1 MAFFSKNNPEPTP
14 KNLTSEIGFAGDI
27 VFEGFD
33 REESRVDDIKIEDYR
48 KMLDNDTTV
57 EALYNIFTMSILAAT
72 YHIDADS
79 NDEGEVQ
86 AELVRRNLLEP
97 PHKGGMQTPMNLFID
112 QSLAAIYEG
121 FALFEKV
128 YEVRD
133 GRLVLKRLAHRDSTT
148 LTLIRDTDGGFGG
161 TKQRTADSDGVYH
174 EVIIPAHKCFLFTYG
189 KSRSYLYGRSAFKPL
204 YPRYDKKRRLE
215 YLDSIALQAD
225 AIKPKV
231 LRRITDGV
239 VSNELKKARN
249 KALEV
254 LGRLGKRNSVASLP
268 YGYELDV
275 LNTEGR
281 DPHQSIE
288 RQNSEMARAF
298 HASVVLTATQGSASN
313 VGSYSL
319 STNQKDLL
327 HTAITGVMRLLE
339 AHINQYL
346 IADLIDL
353 NFAERHYPEFH
364 FDTPDESIISAVF
377 EAFKLLVQ
385 KDKVSDNIAAGI
397 EESTATRLGID
408 LEAIKKRRQED
419 AENDKFTGK
428 ENENADDDKDGGS
441 GGDADK
447 FLGEDDSVANEV
459 AAPEPHEHVAIDRD
473 LTNAEK
479 RVKFDAIEKWMAE
492 KESSF
497 ETAATEELRKAVA
510 DISLDEE
517 FKLPDSYSALLAK
530 YYRTAYNYGK
540 LSAADEQK
548 LPAPALKTELKAR
561 EKQYIDFL
569 INMQTEDVRNII
581 AGEKLKRP
589 INLADDDDVDEDV
602 VGAISSNN
610 IDENTRHAL
619 LESIGLLTSAWT
631 TQAVL
636 GTKGTIISQGMNDG
650 RDDSFASFDED
661 DDTAVYQWSARM
673 EKNTC
678 PICAELDGKVI
689 SANERRTTFQRP
701 PKHIN
706 CKCIWTRISA
716 LNKDYKLP
724 VVTGI
729 DNKLIERLEYIQRT
743 TKAELAST
751 ISGALKYTKAELSS
765 IEAYKGNGYININQA
780 LLGNHPMNPY
790 AENDI
795 KQLDKAIRRTT
806 LENDVL
812 LYRGVGFKKPLKVG
826 EEINNPNF
834 LSTST
839 SRDIS
844 IEFAEK
850 ADWYKYVLAFR
861 APKNMPYLD
870 IEKTLADNN
879 INSMLNEGEYLL
891 SRGKKFIVKSIKK
904 GDNGVIIAEVE
915 MTEDTKYLEDSED
928 NNSSIL
934 TDEFLREFAE
944 SQKRVKKRLANPNYK
959 PSRAVQRMH
968 AVWQME
974 SDYFNE
980 HPEAIKSS
988 NKINK

>member
-1 MAFFSKNNPEPTP
+1 MAFFSKSNPEPTP

-33 REESRVDDIKIEDYR
+33 REESRVDEISIKDYR

-133 GRLVLKRLAHRDSTT
+133 SKLVLKRLAHRDSTT

-161 TKQRTADSDGVYH
+161 TKQCAADSDGVYH

-231 LRRITDGV
+231 LRRTADGV
-239 VSNELKKARN
+239 VSDQLKKARN

-298 HASVVLTATQGSASN
+298 HASVILTATQGSASN

-327 HTAITGVMRLLE
+327 QTAITGVMRLLE

-385 KDKVSDNIAAGI
+385 KDKVSDDIAAGI

-419 AENDKFTGK
+419 TENDKPTGK

-441 GGDADK
+441 GGDAGK
-447 FLGEDDSVANEV
+447 FLGEDDKLGEV
-459 AAPEPHEHVAIDRD
+459 SPPEPHKHVAIDRD
-473 LTNAEK
+473 LTDVEK
-479 RVKFDAIEKWMAE
+479 RVKFKITEKWMAE
-492 KESSF
+492 QEASF

-510 DISLDEE
+510 NISLDEE
-517 FKLPDSYSALLAK
+517 FTLPASYSALLAK
-530 YYRTAYNYGK
+530 QYRTAYNYGK

-548 LPAPALKTELKAR
+548 LPAPVLKKELRAR
-561 EKQYIDFL
+561 EKQYVDFI

-581 AGEKLKRP
+581 AGEKLKQP
-589 INLADDDDVDEDV
+589 INLADGDDEDINEEAGV
-602 VGAISSNN
+602 PNTSGRQ
-610 IDENTRHAL
+610 DETARNAM
-619 LESIGLLTSAWT
+619 LESIGLLTSAWI

-636 GTKGTIISQGMNDG
+636 GTKGTIVTQGMNDG
-650 RDDSFASFDED
+650 RDDSFSFFDED
-661 DDTAVYQWSARM
+661 DDTSVYQWSARM
-673 EKNTC
+673 EANTC

-689 SANERRTTFQRP
+689 SANERKTTFQRP

-724 VVTGI
+724 AITGI

-743 TKAELAST
+743 TKAELANT
-751 ISGALKYTKAELSS
+751 IPGALKYTKAELSS

-795 KQLDKAIRRTT
+795 KQLDKAIKRTT

-844 IEFAEK
+844 MEFAEK
-850 ADWYKYVLAFR
+850 ADWQKYILVFR

-879 INSMLNEGEYLL
+879 VNSMINEREYLL
-891 SRGKKFIVKSIKK
+891 SRGKKFVVKNLSKR
-904 GDNGVIIAEVE
+904 DNGAIVAEVE
-915 MTEDTKYLEDSED
+915 MTDDTKYLDD
-928 NNSSIL
+928 NSDSIL
-934 TDEFLREFAE
+934 TEDLLREIDE
-944 SQKRVKKRLANPNYK
+944 SYERSKKRLADPNYK
-959 PSRAVQRMH
+959 PSQTTRRLH
-968 AVWQME
+968 HIWQMD

-980 HPEAIKSS
+980 HPEAIKSKD
-988 NKINK
+988 NDE

>member
-33 REESRVDDIKIEDYR
+33 SEESRVDDIKIEDYR

-97 PHKGGMQTPMNLFID
+97 PHKGGMQTPMSLFID

-133 GRLVLKRLAHRDSTT
+133 GKLVLKRLAHRDATT

-161 TKQRTADSDGVYH
+161 TKQRAADSDGVYH

-239 VSNELKKARN
+239 VTDELKRARN
-249 KALEV
+249 KALDV

-298 HASVVLTATQGSASN
+298 HASVILTATQGSASN

-327 HTAITGVMRLLE
+327 QTAITGVMRLLE

-385 KDKVSDNIAAGI
+385 KDKVSDDIAAGI

-419 AENDKFTGK
+419 AEDDKSAGK
-428 ENENADDDKDGGS
+428 ENENAGDDKDGGS
-441 GGDADK
+441 GGDAGK
-447 FLGEDDSVANEV
+447 FLGEDDKLGEV
-459 AAPEPHEHVAIDRD
+459 APPEPHEHVAIDRD
-473 LTNAEK
+473 LTDAEK
-479 RVKFDAIEKWMAE
+479 RVKFDVIEKWMAE
-492 KESSF
+492 QEASF
-497 ETAATEELRKAVA
+497 ETAATEELRKAVT

-517 FKLPDSYSALLAK
+517 FTLPASYSALLAK
-530 YYRTAYNYGK
+530 QYRTAYNYGK

-548 LPAPALKTELKAR
+548 LPAPALKKELKVR
-561 EKQYIDFL
+561 EKQYVDFI

-581 AGEKLKRP
+581 AGEKLKQP
-589 INLADDDDVDEDV
+589 INLADGDDED
-602 VGAISSNN
+602 
-610 IDENTRHAL
+610 IDEESGAPNTSGKQDEAARNAM
-619 LESIGLLTSAWT
+619 LESIGLLTSTWI

-689 SANERRTTFQRP
+689 SANEHRTTFQQP

-706 CKCIWTRISA
+706 CGCIWVRVSA

-724 VVTGI
+724 AVTGI
-729 DNKLIERLEYIQRT
+729 DDKLIERLEYIQRT
-743 TKAELAST
+743 TKAELANT
-751 ISGALKYTKAELSS
+751 IPGALKYTKAELSS
-765 IEAYKGNGYININQA
+765 IESYKGNGFANVNQV
-780 LLGNHPMNPY
+780 LLGRRAMNAY
-790 AENDI
+790 AETDI
-795 KQLDKAIRRTT
+795 KQLDKAIKKTT
-806 LENDVL
+806 LEKDIV
-812 LYRGVGFKKPLKVG
+812 LYRGVGLKKDLKVG
-826 EEINNPNF
+826 DVIDHPNYA
-834 LSTST
+834 STTT
-839 SRDIS
+839 SMGVSAD
-844 IEFAEK
+844 FAEH
-850 ADWYKYVLAFR
+850 ADHRKYILEFT
-861 APKNMPYLD
+861 APKDMPYLNV
-870 IEKTLADNN
+870 EKVLGDNGVT
-879 INSMLNEGEYLL
+879 SMLNEGEYLL
-891 SRGKKFIVKSIKK
+891 SRGKKFVVKSIKK
-904 GDNGVIIAEVE
+904 RDNGVSIVKVV
-915 MTEDTKYLEDSED
+915 MTDDTKYLSEDSQDDFTEEELAKFD
-928 NNSSIL
+928 AAIAKAKADKEAGKELSP
-934 TDEFLREFAE
+934 TAR
-944 SQKRVKKRLANPNYK
+944 RLH
-959 PSRAVQRMH
+959 QI
-968 AVWQME
+968 WQME

-988 NKINK
+988 DEINK

>member
-33 REESRVDDIKIEDYR
+33 REESRVDDISIKDYR

-79 NDEGEVQ
+79 NDEGELQ

-97 PHKGGMQTPMNLFID
+97 PHKGGIQTPMNLFID

-133 GRLVLKRLAHRDSTT
+133 SKLVLKRLAHRDSTT

-189 KSRSYLYGRSAFKPL
+189 KSRNYLYGRSAFKPL

-231 LRRITDGV
+231 LRRIADGV
-239 VSNELKKARN
+239 VPDQIKKARN

-298 HASVVLTATQGSASN
+298 HASVILTATQGSASN

-327 HTAITGVMRLLE
+327 QTAITGVMRLLE

-385 KDKVSDNIAAGI
+385 KDKVSDDIAAGI

-419 AENDKFTGK
+419 VEDDESAGK
-428 ENENADDDKDGGS
+428 ENENTDDDKDGGS

-447 FLGEDDSVANEV
+447 FLGEDDKLGEV
-459 AAPEPHEHVAIDRD
+459 DTPEPHEHVAIDRD
-473 LTNAEK
+473 LTDAEK
-479 RVKFDAIEKWMAE
+479 CVKFKAIEKWMVEQEA
-492 KESSF
+492 SF
-497 ETAATEELRKAVA
+497 ETAATEELRKAVT

-517 FKLPDSYSALLAK
+517 FTLPASYSALLAK
-530 YYRTAYNYGK
+530 QYRTAYNYGK

-548 LPAPALKTELKAR
+548 LPAPALKKELRAR
-561 EKQYIDFL
+561 EKQYVDFI

-581 AGEKLKRP
+581 AGEKLKQP
-589 INLADDDDVDEDV
+589 INLADGDDED
-602 VGAISSNN
+602 
-610 IDENTRHAL
+610 IDEESGAPNTSGRRDEAARNAM
-619 LESIGLLTSAWT
+619 LESIGLLTSTWI

-636 GTKGTIISQGMNDG
+636 GTKGTIVTQGMNDG
-650 RDDSFASFDED
+650 RDDSFSFFDED
-661 DDTAVYQWSARM
+661 DDTSVYQWSARM
-673 EKNTC
+673 EANTC

-689 SANERRTTFQRP
+689 SANERKTTFQRP

-724 VVTGI
+724 AITGI

-751 ISGALKYTKAELSS
+751 IPGALKYTKAELSS
-765 IEAYKGNGYININQA
+765 IETYKGNGYININQA

-806 LENDVL
+806 LENDIL
-812 LYRGVGFKKPLKVG
+812 LYRGVGFKKPLRVG
-826 EEINNPNF
+826 EEISNPNF

-844 IEFAEK
+844 MEFAEK
-850 ADWYKYVLAFR
+850 ADWQKYILVFR

-879 INSMLNEGEYLL
+879 VNSMINEREYLL
-891 SRGKKFIVKSIKK
+891 SRGKKFVVKNLSKR
-904 GDNGVIIAEVE
+904 DNGVIVAEVE
-915 MTEDTKYLEDSED
+915 MTDDTKYLDD
-928 NNSSIL
+928 NRDSIL
-934 TDEFLREFAE
+934 TEDLLREIDE
-944 SQKRVKKRLANPNYK
+944 SYERSKKRLADPDYK
-959 PSRAVQRMH
+959 PSQTTRRLH
-968 AVWQME
+968 HIWQMD

-980 HPEAIKSS
+980 HPEAIKSKD
-988 NKINK
+988 NDE

>member
-1 MAFFSKNNPEPTP
+1 MAFFNRISNQQKP
-14 KNLTSEIGFAGDI
+14 KDLTSEIGFAGDI

-33 REESRVDDIKIEDYR
+33 REESRVDDVKIEDYR

-97 PHKGGMQTPMNLFID
+97 PHKGGMQTPMSLFID

-133 GRLVLKRLAHRDSTT
+133 GKLVLKRLAHRDATT

-161 TKQRTADSDGVYH
+161 TKQRAADVDGVYH
-174 EVIIPAHKCFLFTYG
+174 EVAIPANKCFLFTYG
-189 KSRSYLYGRSAFKPL
+189 KSRSYLYGRSAFKSL

-231 LRRITDGV
+231 LRRIADGV
-239 VSNELKKARN
+239 VTDELKRARN
-249 KALEV
+249 KALDV

-298 HASVVLTATQGSASN
+298 HASVILTATQGSASN

-327 HTAITGVMRLLE
+327 QTAITGVMRLLE

-385 KDKVSDNIAAGI
+385 KDKVSDDIAAGI

-419 AENDKFTGK
+419 AENDKLTGK

-441 GGDADK
+441 GGDAGK
-447 FLGEDDSVANEV
+447 FLGENDSTANEAV
-459 AAPEPHEHVAIDRD
+459 ALKPHEHIVIDREMTD
-473 LTNAEK
+473 AEK
-479 RVKFDAIEKWMAE
+479 RVKFDAIVAWRAE
-492 KESSF
+492 QESNF
-497 ETAATEELRKAVA
+497 ETAATEALCKAVA
-510 DISLDEE
+510 NISLDED
-517 FKLPDSYSALLAK
+517 FTLPSSYSALIAK

-548 LPAPALKTELKAR
+548 LPAPALKKELKVR
-561 EKQYIDFL
+561 EKQYVDFI

-581 AGEKLKRP
+581 AGEKLKQP
-589 INLADDDDVDEDV
+589 INLADGDDED
-602 VGAISSNN
+602 
-610 IDENTRHAL
+610 IDEESGAPNTSGKQDEAARNAM
-619 LESIGLLTSAWT
+619 LESIGLLTSAWI

-706 CKCIWTRISA
+706 CGCIWVRVSA

-724 VVTGI
+724 AVTGI

-751 ISGALKYTKAELSS
+751 IPGALKYTKAELSS
-765 IEAYKGNGYININQA
+765 IESYKGNGYININQA

-790 AENDI
+790 AEADI
-795 KQLDKAIRRTT
+795 KQLDKAIKKTK
-806 LENDVL
+806 LEKDIV
-812 LYRGVGFKKPLKVG
+812 LYRGIGLESKLS
-826 EEINNPNF
+826 INDIVDNPNF

-839 SRDIS
+839 SPRIS
-844 IEFAEK
+844 IEFAQQSE
-850 ADWYKYVLAFR
+850 ANKYVFIFR
-861 APKNMPYLD
+861 APKDMPYLD

-879 INSMLNEGEYLL
+879 VNSTINEREYLL
-891 SRGKKFIVKSIKK
+891 SRGKKLVVKNLSKR
-904 GDNGVIIAEVE
+904 DNGVIVAEVE
-915 MTEDTKYLEDSED
+915 MTDDTKYLDDSND
-928 NNSSIL
+928 SIL
-934 TDEFLREFAE
+934 TEDLLREIDE
-944 SQKRVKKRLANPNYK
+944 SYERSKKRLADPNYK
-959 PSRAVQRMH
+959 PSQTTRRLH
-968 AVWQME
+968 HIWQMD
-974 SDYFNE
+974 SDYLNE
-980 HPEAIKSS
+980 HPEAIKSKD
-988 NKINK
+988 NDE

>member
-33 REESRVDDIKIEDYR
+33 REESRVDEISIKDYR

-133 GRLVLKRLAHRDSTT
+133 GKLVLKRLAHRDATT

-161 TKQRTADSDGVYH
+161 TKQRAADSDGVYH

-231 LRRITDGV
+231 LRRTADGV
-239 VSNELKKARN
+239 VSDQLKKARN
-249 KALEV
+249 KALDV

-298 HASVVLTATQGSASN
+298 HASVILTATQGSASN

-327 HTAITGVMRLLE
+327 QTAITGIMRLLE

-385 KDKVSDNIAAGI
+385 KDKVSDDIAAGI

-419 AENDKFTGK
+419 AEDDKPTGK
-428 ENENADDDKDGGS
+428 ENENADDNKDGGS
-441 GGDADK
+441 GGDAGK
-447 FLGEDDSVANEV
+447 FLGEDDKLSE
-459 AAPEPHEHVAIDRD
+459 AAPPEPHEHVAIDRD
-473 LTNAEK
+473 LTDAEK
-479 RVKFDAIEKWMAE
+479 RVKFDVIEKWMSEQEA
-492 KESSF
+492 SF

-517 FKLPDSYSALLAK
+517 FTLPASYSALLAK
-530 YYRTAYNYGK
+530 QYRTAYNYGK

-548 LPAPALKTELKAR
+548 LPAPALKKELKVR
-561 EKQYIDFL
+561 EKQYVDFI

-581 AGEKLKRP
+581 AGEKLKQP
-589 INLADDDDVDEDV
+589 INLADGDDED
-602 VGAISSNN
+602 
-610 IDENTRHAL
+610 IDEDIGAPTVSNRQNEASRNAM
-619 LESIGLLTSAWT
+619 LESIGLLTSAWI
-631 TQAVL
+631 TQAVI
-636 GTKGTIISQGMNDG
+636 GTKGTIVTQGMNDG
-650 RDDSFASFDED
+650 RDDSFSFFDED
-661 DDTAVYQWSARM
+661 DDASVYQWSARM
-673 EKNTC
+673 EANTC

-689 SANERRTTFQRP
+689 SANERKTTFQRP

-716 LNKDYKLP
+716 LSKDYKLP
-724 VVTGI
+724 AVTGI

-743 TKAELAST
+743 TKAELANT
-751 ISGALKYTKAELSS
+751 IPGASKYTKAELSS

-795 KQLDKAIRRTT
+795 KQLDKAIKRTT

-844 IEFAEK
+844 MEFAEK
-850 ADWYKYVLAFR
+850 ADWQKYILVFR

-879 INSMLNEGEYLL
+879 VNSMINEREYLL
-891 SRGKKFIVKSIKK
+891 SRGKKFVVKNLSKR
-904 GDNGVIIAEVE
+904 DNGVIVAEVE
-915 MTEDTKYLEDSED
+915 MTDDTKYLDD
-928 NNSSIL
+928 NRDSIL
-934 TDEFLREFAE
+934 TEDLLREIDE
-944 SQKRVKKRLANPNYK
+944 SYERSKKRLADPDYK
-959 PSRAVQRMH
+959 PSQTTRRLH
-968 AVWQME
+968 HIWQMD

-980 HPEAIKSS
+980 HPEAIKSKD
-988 NKINK
+988 NDE

>member
-1 MAFFSKNNPEPTP
+1 MAFFSKSNPEPTP

-33 REESRVDDIKIEDYR
+33 REESRVDKISIKDYR

-133 GRLVLKRLAHRDSTT
+133 GRLVLKSLAHRDSTT

-161 TKQRTADSDGVYH
+161 TKQRAADADGVYH
-174 EVIIPAHKCFLFTYG
+174 EVTIPAHKCFLFTYG

-231 LRRITDGV
+231 LQRTADGV
-239 VSNELKKARN
+239 VSDQLKKARN

-268 YGYELDV
+268 YGYKLDV

-298 HASVVLTATQGSASN
+298 HASVILTATQGSASN

-327 HTAITGVMRLLE
+327 QTAITGVMRLLE

-385 KDKVSDNIAAGI
+385 KDKVSDDIATGI

-441 GGDADK
+441 GGDAGK
-447 FLGEDDSVANEV
+447 FLGEDDSAANEV
-459 AAPEPHEHVAIDRD
+459 AVPEPHEHVAIDRD

-479 RVKFDAIEKWMAE
+479 RVKFDAIEKWIVEQEAN
-492 KESSF
+492 F

-517 FKLPDSYSALLAK
+517 FTLPASYSALLAK
-530 YYRTAYNYGK
+530 QYRTAYNYGK

-548 LPAPALKTELKAR
+548 LPAPALKAELKAR
-561 EKQYIDFL
+561 EKQYVDFI

-589 INLADDDDVDEDV
+589 INLADDDDIDEDA
-602 VGAISSNN
+602 VGSISSGN
-610 IDENTRHAL
+610 IDGKTRHAL
-619 LESIGLLTSAWT
+619 LESIGLLASAWI

-636 GTKGTIISQGMNDG
+636 GTKGAIISQGMNDG

-661 DDTAVYQWSARM
+661 DDTSVYQWSARM

-724 VVTGI
+724 SITGI

-743 TKAELAST
+743 TKAELANT
-751 ISGALKYTKAELSS
+751 IPGALKYTKAELSS
-765 IEAYKGNGYININQA
+765 IESYKGNGFANVNQV
-780 LLGNHPMNPY
+780 LLGRRAMNAY
-790 AENDI
+790 AETDI
-795 KQLDKAIRRTT
+795 KQLDKAIKKTT
-806 LENDVL
+806 LEKDIV
-812 LYRGVGFKKPLKVG
+812 LYRGVGLKKDLKVG
-826 EEINNPNF
+826 DVIDHPNYA
-834 LSTST
+834 STTT
-839 SRDIS
+839 SMGVSAD
-844 IEFAEK
+844 FAEHS
-850 ADWYKYVLAFR
+850 DNHKYILEFT
-861 APKNMPYLD
+861 APKGMPYLD
-870 IEKTLADNN
+870 VEKVLADNGVS
-879 INSMLNEGEYLL
+879 SMLNEGEYLL
-891 SRGKKFIVKSIKK
+891 SRGKKFVVKSIKK
-904 GDNGVIIAEVE
+904 RDNGVSIVKVV
-915 MTEDTKYLEDSED
+915 MTDDTKYLSEDSQDDFSEEELAKFD
-928 NNSSIL
+928 AAIAKAKADKEAGKELSP
-934 TDEFLREFAE
+934 TAR
-944 SQKRVKKRLANPNYK
+944 RLH
-959 PSRAVQRMH
+959 QI
-968 AVWQME
+968 WQME

-980 HPEAIKSS
+980 HPEAIRSS
-988 NKINK
+988 NKINN

>member
-1 MAFFSKNNPEPTP
+1 MAFFNRTNNQQKP
-14 KNLTSEIGFAGDI
+14 KDLTGEIGFAGDI

-133 GRLVLKRLAHRDSTT
+133 SKLVLKRLAHRDSTT

-161 TKQRTADSDGVYH
+161 TKQCAADSDGAYH

-231 LRRITDGV
+231 LRRTADGV
-239 VSNELKKARN
+239 VSDQLKKARN

-298 HASVVLTATQGSASN
+298 HASVILTATQGSASN

-327 HTAITGVMRLLE
+327 QTAITGVMRLLE

-385 KDKVSDNIAAGI
+385 KDKVSDDIAAGI

-419 AENDKFTGK
+419 AEDDKSAGK
-428 ENENADDDKDGGS
+428 ENENAGDDKDGGS
-441 GGDADK
+441 GGDAGK
-447 FLGEDDSVANEV
+447 FLGEDDKLGEV
-459 AAPEPHEHVAIDRD
+459 APPEPHEHVAIDRD
-473 LTNAEK
+473 LTDAEK
-479 RVKFDAIEKWMAE
+479 RVKFDVIEKWMAE
-492 KESSF
+492 QEASF

-517 FKLPDSYSALLAK
+517 FTLPASYSALLAK
-530 YYRTAYNYGK
+530 QYRTAYNYGK

-548 LPAPALKTELKAR
+548 LPAPALKKELKVR
-561 EKQYIDFL
+561 EKQYVDFI

-581 AGEKLKRP
+581 AGEKLKQP
-589 INLADDDDVDEDV
+589 INLADGDDED
-602 VGAISSNN
+602 
-610 IDENTRHAL
+610 IDEESGAPNTSGKQDEAARNAM
-619 LESIGLLTSAWT
+619 LESIGLLTSAWI

-724 VVTGI
+724 AVTGI
-729 DNKLIERLEYIQRT
+729 NNKLVERLEYIQRT
-743 TKAELAST
+743 TKAELANT
-751 ISGALKYTKAELSS
+751 IPGALKYTKAELSS
-765 IEAYKGNGYININQA
+765 IELYKGNGFANVNQV
-780 LLGNHPMNPY
+780 LLGRRAMNAY
-790 AENDI
+790 AETDI
-795 KQLDKAIRRTT
+795 KQLDKAIKKTT
-806 LENDVL
+806 LEKDIV
-812 LYRGVGFKKPLKVG
+812 LYRGVGLKKDLKIGDV
-826 EEINNPNF
+826 IDHPNYA
-834 LSTST
+834 STTT
-839 SRDIS
+839 SMGVSAD
-844 IEFAEK
+844 FAEH
-850 ADWYKYVLAFR
+850 ADNHKYILEFT
-861 APKNMPYLD
+861 APKGMPYLD
-870 IEKTLADNN
+870 VEKVLADNGVSS
-879 INSMLNEGEYLL
+879 ILNEGEYLL
-891 SRGKKFIVKSIKK
+891 SRGKKFVVKSIKK
-904 GDNGVIIAEVE
+904 RDNGVSIVKVV
-915 MTEDTKYLEDSED
+915 MTEDTKYLSEDSQDDFTEEELAKFD
-928 NNSSIL
+928 AAIAKAKADKEAGKELSP
-934 TDEFLREFAE
+934 TAR
-944 SQKRVKKRLANPNYK
+944 RLH
-959 PSRAVQRMH
+959 QI
-968 AVWQME
+968 WQME

-980 HPEAIKSS
+980 HPEAIRSS
-988 NKINK
+988 NKINN

>member
-1 MAFFSKNNPEPTP
+1 MAFFNRISNQQKP
-14 KNLTSEIGFAGDI
+14 KDLTSEIGFAGDI

-33 REESRVDDIKIEDYR
+33 REESRVDDVKIEDYR

-97 PHKGGMQTPMNLFID
+97 PHKGGMQTPMSLFID

-133 GRLVLKRLAHRDSTT
+133 GKLVLKRLAHRDATT

-161 TKQRTADSDGVYH
+161 TKQRTVDADGIYR
-174 EVIIPAHKCFLFTYG
+174 EVTIPAHKCFLFTYG

-231 LRRITDGV
+231 LRRIADGV
-239 VSNELKKARN
+239 VTDELKRARN
-249 KALEV
+249 KALDV

-288 RQNSEMARAF
+288 RQNSEMARTF
-298 HASVVLTATQGSASN
+298 HASVILTATQGSASN

-319 STNQKDLL
+319 SSNQKDLL
-327 HTAITGVMRLLE
+327 QTAITGVMRLLE

-385 KDKVSDNIAAGI
+385 KDKVSDDIAAGI

-419 AENDKFTGK
+419 TEDDKSAGK
-428 ENENADDDKDGGS
+428 ENENADDNKDGGS
-441 GGDADK
+441 GGDAGK
-447 FLGEDDSVANEV
+447 FLGEDDKLGEV
-459 AAPEPHEHVAIDRD
+459 DTPEPHEHVAIDRD
-473 LTNAEK
+473 LTDAEK
-479 RVKFDAIEKWMAE
+479 RVKFKAIEKWMAE
-492 KESSF
+492 QEASF

-517 FKLPDSYSALLAK
+517 FTLPASYSALLAK
-530 YYRTAYNYGK
+530 QYRTAYNYGK

-548 LPAPALKTELKAR
+548 LPAPVLKKELRAR
-561 EKQYIDFL
+561 EKQYVDFI

-581 AGEKLKRP
+581 AGEKLKQS
-589 INLADDDDVDEDV
+589 INLADGDDED
-602 VGAISSNN
+602 
-610 IDENTRHAL
+610 IDEESGTPNTSGKQDEAARNAM
-619 LESIGLLTSAWT
+619 LESIGLLTSVWI

-706 CKCIWTRISA
+706 CGCIWVRVSA

-724 VVTGI
+724 TVTGI

-751 ISGALKYTKAELSS
+751 IPGALKYTKAELSS
-765 IEAYKGNGYININQA
+765 IESYKGNGYININQA

-790 AENDI
+790 AEADI
-795 KQLDKAIRRTT
+795 KQLDKAIKKTK
-806 LENDVL
+806 LEKDIV
-812 LYRGVGFKKPLKVG
+812 LYRGIGLESKLS
-826 EEINNPNF
+826 INDIVDNPNF

-839 SRDIS
+839 SPRIS
-844 IEFAEK
+844 IEFAQQSE
-850 ADWYKYVLAFR
+850 ANKYVFIFR
-861 APKNMPYLD
+861 APKDMPYLD

-879 INSMLNEGEYLL
+879 VNSTVNEREYLL
-891 SRGKKFIVKSIKK
+891 SRGKKLVVKNLSKR
-904 GDNGVIIAEVE
+904 DNGVILAEVE
-915 MTEDTKYLEDSED
+915 MTDDTKYLDDSND
-928 NNSSIL
+928 SIL
-934 TDEFLREFAE
+934 TEDLLREIDE
-944 SQKRVKKRLANPNYK
+944 SYERSKKRLADPNYK
-959 PSRAVQRMH
+959 PSQTTRRLH
-968 AVWQME
+968 HIWQMD
-974 SDYFNE
+974 SDYLNE
-980 HPEAIKSS
+980 HPEAIKSKD
-988 NKINK
+988 NDE

>member
-1 MAFFSKNNPEPTP
+1 MAFFNRTNNQQKP
-14 KNLTSEIGFAGDI
+14 KDLTSEIGFAGDI

-33 REESRVDDIKIEDYR
+33 QEESRVDDIKIEDYR

-79 NDEGEVQ
+79 NDEMEVQ
-86 AELVRRNLLEP
+86 AEFVRRNLLEP
-97 PHKGGMQTPMNLFID
+97 PHKGGIQTPMSLFID

-128 YEVRD
+128 YEVRGD
-133 GRLVLKRLAHRDSTT
+133 KLVIKRLAHRDSTT
-148 LTLIRDTDGGFGG
+148 LTLIRDSEGGFGG
-161 TKQRTADSDGVYH
+161 ARQKASDVDGVYH
-174 EVIIPAHKCFLFTYG
+174 DVMLLPQKCFLFTYG

-231 LRRITDGV
+231 LRRTADGV
-239 VSNELKKARN
+239 ISDQLKKARN

-254 LGRLGKRNSVASLP
+254 LGRLGKHNSVASLP

-298 HASVVLTATQGSASN
+298 HASVILTATQGSASN

-327 HTAITGVMRLLE
+327 QTAITGVMRLLE

-385 KDKVSDNIAAGI
+385 KDKVSDDIAAGI

-419 AENDKFTGK
+419 AEDDKLAGK
-428 ENENADDDKDGGS
+428 ENKNVDDDKDGGS
-441 GGDADK
+441 GGDAGK
-447 FLGEDDSVANEV
+447 FLGENDSTSSEV
-459 AAPEPHEHVAIDRD
+459 VAPEPHEHVAVDREMTD
-473 LTNAEK
+473 AEK

-492 KESSF
+492 QEASF

-510 DISLDEE
+510 NISLDEE
-517 FKLPDSYSALLAK
+517 FTLPDSYSALLAK
-530 YYRTAYNYGK
+530 QYRTAYNYGK

-548 LPAPALKTELKAR
+548 LPAPALKKELKAR
-561 EKQYIDFL
+561 EKQYVDFI

-581 AGEKLKRP
+581 AGEKLKQP
-589 INLADDDDVDEDV
+589 INLADDDDIDEDV
-602 VGAISSNN
+602 VDAISSNN
-610 IDENTRHAL
+610 VGEATRHAL
-619 LESIGLLTSAWT
+619 LESVGLLTSAWI

-650 RDDSFASFDED
+650 RDDSFSFFDED
-661 DDTAVYQWSARM
+661 DDASVYQWSARM
-673 EKNTC
+673 EANTC

-689 SANERRTTFQRP
+689 SANERKTTFQRP

-724 VVTGI
+724 AITGI

-743 TKAELAST
+743 TKAELANT
-751 ISGALKYTKAELSS
+751 IPRASKYTKAELSS

-795 KQLDKAIRRTT
+795 KQLDKAIKRTT

-812 LYRGVGFKKPLKVG
+812 LYRGVGFKRPLKVG

-844 IEFAEK
+844 MEFAEK
-850 ADWYKYVLAFR
+850 ADWQKYILVFR
-861 APKNMPYLD
+861 APKSMPYLD

-879 INSMLNEGEYLL
+879 VNSTINEREYLL
-891 SRGKKFIVKSIKK
+891 SRGKKLVVKNLSKR
-904 GDNGVIIAEVE
+904 DNGVIVAEVE
-915 MTEDTKYLEDSED
+915 MTDDTKYLDDSND
-928 NNSSIL
+928 SIL
-934 TDEFLREFAE
+934 TEDLLREIDE
-944 SQKRVKKRLANPNYK
+944 SYERSKKRLADPNYK
-959 PSRAVQRMH
+959 PSQTTRRLH
-968 AVWQME
+968 HIWQMD

-980 HPEAIKSS
+980 HPEAIKSKD
-988 NKINK
+988 NNE

>member
-33 REESRVDDIKIEDYR
+33 REESRVDDISIKDYR

-72 YHIDADS
+72 CHIDADS
-79 NDEGEVQ
+79 NDEGEMQ

-133 GRLVLKRLAHRDSTT
+133 GKLVLKRLAHRDATT

-161 TKQRTADSDGVYH
+161 TKQRAADSDGVYH

-231 LRRITDGV
+231 LRRTADGV
-239 VSNELKKARN
+239 VSDQLKKARN

-298 HASVVLTATQGSASN
+298 HASVILTATQGSASN

-327 HTAITGVMRLLE
+327 QTAITGVMRLLE

-385 KDKVSDNIAAGI
+385 KDKVSDDIAAGI

-419 AENDKFTGK
+419 AEDDKPTGK
-428 ENENADDDKDGGS
+428 ENKNAEDDKDGGS
-441 GGDADK
+441 GGDAGK
-447 FLGEDDSVANEV
+447 FLGEDDKLGEV
-459 AAPEPHEHVAIDRD
+459 ALPEPHEHVAIDRD
-473 LTNAEK
+473 LTDAEK
-479 RVKFDAIEKWMAE
+479 RVKFKAIEKWMADQE
-492 KESSF
+492 VSF

-517 FKLPDSYSALLAK
+517 FTLPASYSALLAK
-530 YYRTAYNYGK
+530 QYRTAYNYGK

-548 LPAPALKTELKAR
+548 LPAPALKKELKVR
-561 EKQYIDFL
+561 EKQYVDFI

-581 AGEKLKRP
+581 AGEKLKQP
-589 INLADDDDVDEDV
+589 INLADGDDED
-602 VGAISSNN
+602 
-610 IDENTRHAL
+610 IDEEAGISNTSGRQDEAARNAM
-619 LESIGLLTSAWT
+619 LESIGLLTSAWI
-631 TQAVL
+631 TQAVI
-636 GTKGTIISQGMNDG
+636 GTKGTIVTQGMNDG
-650 RDDSFASFDED
+650 RDDSFSFFDED
-661 DDTAVYQWSARM
+661 DDTSVYQWSARM
-673 EKNTC
+673 EANTC

-689 SANERRTTFQRP
+689 SANERKTTFQRP

-724 VVTGI
+724 AITGI

-743 TKAELAST
+743 TKAELANT
-751 ISGALKYTKAELSS
+751 IPGALKYTKAELSS

-795 KQLDKAIRRTT
+795 KQLDKAIKRTT

-844 IEFAEK
+844 MEFAEK
-850 ADWYKYVLAFR
+850 ADWQKYILVFR

-879 INSMLNEGEYLL
+879 VNSMINEREYLL
-891 SRGKKFIVKSIKK
+891 SRGKKFVVKNLSKR
-904 GDNGVIIAEVE
+904 DNGVIVAEVE
-915 MTEDTKYLEDSED
+915 MTDDTKYLDD
-928 NNSSIL
+928 NRDSIL
-934 TDEFLREFAE
+934 TEDLLREIDE
-944 SQKRVKKRLANPNYK
+944 SYERSKKRLADPDYK
-959 PSRAVQRMH
+959 PSQTTRRLH
-968 AVWQME
+968 HIWQMD

-980 HPEAIKSS
+980 HPEAIKSKD
-988 NKINK
+988 NDE

>member
-1 MAFFSKNNPEPTP
+1 MAFFNRISNQQKP
-14 KNLTSEIGFAGDI
+14 KDLTGEIGFAGDI

-161 TKQRTADSDGVYH
+161 TKQRAADSDGVYH

-231 LRRITDGV
+231 LRRTADGV
-239 VSNELKKARN
+239 VSDQLKKARN
-249 KALEV
+249 KALDV

-298 HASVVLTATQGSASN
+298 HASVILTATQGSASN

-327 HTAITGVMRLLE
+327 QTAITGVMRLLE

-353 NFAERHYPEFH
+353 NFAERHYPEFR

-385 KDKVSDNIAAGI
+385 KDKVSDDIAAGI

-419 AENDKFTGK
+419 TENDKPTGK
-428 ENENADDDKDGGS
+428 ENENADNDKDGGS
-441 GGDADK
+441 GGDAGK
-447 FLGEDDSVANEV
+447 FLGEDDKLGEV
-459 AAPEPHEHVAIDRD
+459 ATPEPREHVAIDRD
-473 LTNAEK
+473 LTDAEK
-479 RVKFDAIEKWMAE
+479 RVKFKAIEKWMAE
-492 KESSF
+492 QEASF

-517 FKLPDSYSALLAK
+517 FTLPASYSALLAK
-530 YYRTAYNYGK
+530 QYRTAYNYGK

-548 LPAPALKTELKAR
+548 LPAPALKKELKVR
-561 EKQYIDFL
+561 EKQYVDFI

-581 AGEKLKRP
+581 AGEKLKQP
-589 INLADDDDVDEDV
+589 INLADGDDED
-602 VGAISSNN
+602 
-610 IDENTRHAL
+610 IDEEAGISNTSGRQDEAARNAM
-619 LESIGLLTSAWT
+619 LESIGLLTSAWI
-631 TQAVL
+631 TQAVI
-636 GTKGTIISQGMNDG
+636 GTKGMIVTQGMNDG
-650 RDDSFASFDED
+650 RDDSFSFFDED
-661 DDTAVYQWSARM
+661 DDTSVYQWSARM
-673 EKNTC
+673 EANTC

-689 SANERRTTFQRP
+689 SANERKTTFQRP

-724 VVTGI
+724 AITGI
-729 DNKLIERLEYIQRT
+729 DNKLIERLEYIQRA
-743 TKAELAST
+743 TKAELANT
-751 ISGALKYTKAELSS
+751 IPGALKYTKAELSS

-795 KQLDKAIRRTT
+795 KQLDKAIKRTT

-844 IEFAEK
+844 MEFAEK
-850 ADWYKYVLAFR
+850 ADWQKYILVFR
-861 APKNMPYLD
+861 APKSMPYLN

-879 INSMLNEGEYLL
+879 VNSTINEREYLL
-891 SRGKKFIVKSIKK
+891 SRGKKFVVKNLSKR
-904 GDNGVIIAEVE
+904 DNGVIVAEVE
-915 MTEDTKYLEDSED
+915 MTDDTKYLDD
-928 NNSSIL
+928 NSDSIL
-934 TDEFLREFAE
+934 TEDLLRKIDESYER
-944 SQKRVKKRLANPNYK
+944 SKKRLADPNYK
-959 PSRAVQRMH
+959 PSQTTRRLH
-968 AVWQME
+968 HIWQMD

-980 HPEAIKSS
+980 HPEAIKSKD
-988 NKINK
+988 NDE

>member
-33 REESRVDDIKIEDYR
+33 REESRVDDISIKDYR

-72 YHIDADS
+72 CHIDADS
-79 NDEGEVQ
+79 NDEGEMQ

-133 GRLVLKRLAHRDSTT
+133 SKLVLKRLAHRDSTT

-161 TKQRTADSDGVYH
+161 TKQRAADSDGVYH

-231 LRRITDGV
+231 LRRTADGV
-239 VSNELKKARN
+239 VSDQLKKARN

-298 HASVVLTATQGSASN
+298 HASVILTATQGSASN

-327 HTAITGVMRLLE
+327 QTAITGVMRLLE

-385 KDKVSDNIAAGI
+385 KDKVSDDIAAGI

-419 AENDKFTGK
+419 TENDKPTGK
-428 ENENADDDKDGGS
+428 ENKNAKDDKDGGS
-441 GGDADK
+441 GGDAGK
-447 FLGEDDSVANEV
+447 FLGEDDKLG
-459 AAPEPHEHVAIDRD
+459 EHVAIDRD
-473 LTNAEK
+473 LTDVEK
-479 RVKFDAIEKWMAE
+479 RVKFEAIEKWMAE
-492 KESSF
+492 QEASF

-517 FKLPDSYSALLAK
+517 FTLPASYSALLAK
-530 YYRTAYNYGK
+530 QYRTAYNYGK

-548 LPAPALKTELKAR
+548 LPAPALKKELKVR
-561 EKQYIDFL
+561 EKQYVDFI

-581 AGEKLKRP
+581 TGEKLKQP
-589 INLADDDDVDEDV
+589 INLADGDDED
-602 VGAISSNN
+602 
-610 IDENTRHAL
+610 IDEEAGISNTSGRQDEAARNAM
-619 LESIGLLTSAWT
+619 LESIGLLTSAWI
-631 TQAVL
+631 TQAVI
-636 GTKGTIISQGMNDG
+636 GTKGTIVTQGMNDG
-650 RDDSFASFDED
+650 RDDSFSFFDED
-661 DDTAVYQWSARM
+661 DDTSVYQWSARM
-673 EKNTC
+673 EANTC

-724 VVTGI
+724 AITGI

-743 TKAELAST
+743 TKAELANT
-751 ISGALKYTKAELSS
+751 IPEALKYTKAELSS

-806 LENDVL
+806 LENDIL
-812 LYRGVGFKKPLKVG
+812 LYRGVGFKKPLRVG
-826 EEINNPNF
+826 EEISNPNF

-844 IEFAEK
+844 MEFAEK
-850 ADWYKYVLAFR
+850 ADWQKYILVFR

-879 INSMLNEGEYLL
+879 VNSTINEREYLL
-891 SRGKKFIVKSIKK
+891 SRGKRFIVKNLSKR
-904 GDNGVIIAEVE
+904 DNGVIVAEVE
-915 MTEDTKYLEDSED
+915 MTDDTKYLDD
-928 NNSSIL
+928 NSDSIL
-934 TDEFLREFAE
+934 TEDLLREIDE
-944 SQKRVKKRLANPNYK
+944 SYERSKKRLADPDYK
-959 PSRAVQRMH
+959 PSQTTRRLH
-968 AVWQME
+968 HIWQMD

-980 HPEAIKSS
+980 HPETIKSKD
-988 NKINK
+988 NDE

>member
-1 MAFFSKNNPEPTP
+1 MAFFSKSNPEPTP

-33 REESRVDDIKIEDYR
+33 REESRVDEISIKDYR

-161 TKQRTADSDGVYH
+161 TKQRAADSDGVYH

-215 YLDSIALQAD
+215 YLDSIALQAN

-239 VSNELKKARN
+239 VTDELKRAHN

-298 HASVVLTATQGSASN
+298 HASVILTATQGSASN

-327 HTAITGVMRLLE
+327 QTAITGVMRLLE

-385 KDKVSDNIAAGI
+385 KDKVSDDIAAGI

-419 AENDKFTGK
+419 AEDDKPAGK

-441 GGDADK
+441 GGDAGK
-447 FLGEDDSVANEV
+447 FLGEDDNTTNE
-459 AAPEPHEHVAIDRD
+459 ATTPESEPHKHVVINRA
-473 LTNAEK
+473 LTDAEK

-492 KESSF
+492 QEASF
-497 ETAATEELRKAVA
+497 EAAATEELHKAVA
-510 DISLDEE
+510 DISLNED
-517 FKLPDSYSALLAK
+517 FTLPASYSALIAK

-548 LPAPALKTELKAR
+548 LPAPALKAELKAR
-561 EKQYIDFL
+561 EKQYIDFI

-589 INLADDDDVDEDV
+589 INLADDDIDEDV
-602 VGAISSNN
+602 VGAISSGN

-619 LESIGLLTSAWT
+619 LESIGLLTSAWI

-636 GTKGTIISQGMNDG
+636 GTKGTIVTQGMNDG
-650 RDDSFASFDED
+650 RDDSFSFFDED

-716 LNKDYKLP
+716 LNKGYKLP
-724 VVTGI
+724 AVTGI
-729 DNKLIERLEYIQRT
+729 DNKLVERLEHIQRT
-743 TKAELAST
+743 TKAELANT
-751 ISGALKYTKAELSS
+751 IPGALKYTKAELSS

-826 EEINNPNF
+826 EEIDNPNF

-844 IEFAEK
+844 MEFAEK
-850 ADWYKYVLAFR
+850 ADWQKYILVFR
-861 APKNMPYLD
+861 APKSMPYLD
-870 IEKTLADNN
+870 IDKTLADNN
-879 INSMLNEGEYLL
+879 VNSTINEREYLL
-891 SRGKKFIVKSIKK
+891 SRGKKLVVKNLSKR
-904 GDNGVIIAEVE
+904 DNGVIVAEVE
-915 MTEDTKYLEDSED
+915 MTDDTKYLDDSND
-928 NNSSIL
+928 SIL
-934 TDEFLREFAE
+934 TEDLLREIDE
-944 SQKRVKKRLANPNYK
+944 SYERSKKRIADPNYK
-959 PSRAVQRMH
+959 PSQTTRRLH
-968 AVWQME
+968 HIWQMD

-980 HPEAIKSS
+980 HPEAIKSKD
-988 NKINK
+988 NNE

>member
-27 VFEGFD
+27 VFEGFE
-33 REESRVDDIKIEDYR
+33 REESRVDEISIKDYR

-79 NDEGEVQ
+79 NDEGELQ

-133 GRLVLKRLAHRDSTT
+133 GKLLLKRLAHRDSTT

-161 TKQRTADSDGVYH
+161 TKQCAADSDGVYH
-174 EVIIPAHKCFLFTYG
+174 EIIIPAHKCFLFTYG

-231 LRRITDGV
+231 LRRTADGV
-239 VSNELKKARN
+239 VSDQLKKARN

-298 HASVVLTATQGSASN
+298 HASVILTATQGSASN

-327 HTAITGVMRLLE
+327 QTAITGVMRLLE

-385 KDKVSDNIAAGI
+385 KDKVSDDIAAGI

-419 AENDKFTGK
+419 TENDKPTGK
-428 ENENADDDKDGGS
+428 ENKNAKDDKDGGS
-441 GGDADK
+441 GGDAGK
-447 FLGEDDSVANEV
+447 FLGEDDKLG
-459 AAPEPHEHVAIDRD
+459 EHVAIDRD
-473 LTNAEK
+473 LTDVEK
-479 RVKFDAIEKWMAE
+479 RVKFEAIEKWMAE
-492 KESSF
+492 QEASF

-517 FKLPDSYSALLAK
+517 FTLPASYSALLAK
-530 YYRTAYNYGK
+530 QYRTAYNYGK

-548 LPAPALKTELKAR
+548 LPAPALKKELKVR
-561 EKQYIDFL
+561 EKQYVDFI

-581 AGEKLKRP
+581 TGEKLKQP
-589 INLADDDDVDEDV
+589 INLADGDDED
-602 VGAISSNN
+602 
-610 IDENTRHAL
+610 IDEEAGISNTSGRQDEAARNAM
-619 LESIGLLTSAWT
+619 LESIGLLTSAWI
-631 TQAVL
+631 TQAVI
-636 GTKGTIISQGMNDG
+636 GTKGTIVTQGMNDG
-650 RDDSFASFDED
+650 RDDSFSFFDED
-661 DDTAVYQWSARM
+661 DDTSVYQWSARM
-673 EKNTC
+673 EANTC

-724 VVTGI
+724 AITGI

-743 TKAELAST
+743 TKAELANT
-751 ISGALKYTKAELSS
+751 IPEALKYTKAELSS

-806 LENDVL
+806 LENDIL
-812 LYRGVGFKKPLKVG
+812 LYRGVGFKKPLRVG
-826 EEINNPNF
+826 EEISNPNF

-844 IEFAEK
+844 MEFAEK
-850 ADWYKYVLAFR
+850 ADWQKYILVFR

-879 INSMLNEGEYLL
+879 VNSTINEREYLL
-891 SRGKKFIVKSIKK
+891 SRGKRFIVKNLSKR
-904 GDNGVIIAEVE
+904 DNGVIVAEVE
-915 MTEDTKYLEDSED
+915 MTDDTKYLDD
-928 NNSSIL
+928 NSDSIL
-934 TDEFLREFAE
+934 TEDLLREIDE
-944 SQKRVKKRLANPNYK
+944 SYERSKKRLADPDYK
-959 PSRAVQRMH
+959 PSQTTRRLH
-968 AVWQME
+968 HIWQMD

-980 HPEAIKSS
+980 HPETIKSKD
-988 NKINK
+988 NDE

>member
-1 MAFFSKNNPEPTP
+1 MAFFNRISNQQKP
-14 KNLTSEIGFAGDI
+14 KDLTSEIGFAGDI

-79 NDEGEVQ
+79 NDEGEAQ
-86 AELVRRNLLEP
+86 AEFVRRNLLEP
-97 PHKGGMQTPMNLFID
+97 PHKGGMQTPINLFID

-128 YEVRD
+128 YEVRGD
-133 GRLVLKRLAHRDSTT
+133 KLVIKRLAHRDSTT
-148 LTLIRDTDGGFGG
+148 LTLIRDSEGGFGG
-161 TKQRTADSDGVYH
+161 VRQKASDADGIYH
-174 EVIIPAHKCFLFTYG
+174 EVTIPAYKCFLFTYG

-231 LRRITDGV
+231 LQRTVDGV
-239 VSNELKKARN
+239 IDDQLKKART

-268 YGYELDV
+268 YGYKLDV

-298 HASVVLTATQGSASN
+298 HASVILTATQGSSSN

-346 IADLIDL
+346 IADLVDL

-385 KDKVSDNIAAGI
+385 KDKVSDDIAAGI
-397 EESTATRLGID
+397 EESTANRLGID
-408 LEAIKKRRQED
+408 LEAVKKRRQE
-419 AENDKFTGK
+419 ET
-428 ENENADDDKDGGS
+428 EDDKTDNDTTPDSENGNGGS

-447 FLGEDDSVANEV
+447 FLGEDDSTVNEV
-459 AAPEPHEHVAIDRD
+459 AAPEPHGHVVIDREMTD
-473 LTNAEK
+473 AEK
-479 RVKFDAIEKWMAE
+479 RVKFDAIVAWRAE
-492 KESSF
+492 KESNF

-510 DISLDEE
+510 NISLDED
-517 FKLPDSYSALLAK
+517 FTLPSSYSALIAK

-548 LPAPALKTELKAR
+548 LPAPALKKELKAR
-561 EKQYIDFL
+561 EKQYVDFI
-569 INMQTEDVRNII
+569 INMQTEDVRSII

-589 INLADDDDVDEDV
+589 INLADDDVDEDV
-602 VGAISSNN
+602 VDTISSGN

-619 LESIGLLTSAWT
+619 LESIGLLTSAWI

-706 CKCIWTRISA
+706 CGCIWVRVSA

-724 VVTGI
+724 AVTGI

-751 ISGALKYTKAELSS
+751 IPGALKYTKAELSS
-765 IEAYKGNGYININQA
+765 IESYKGNGYININQA

-790 AENDI
+790 AEADI
-795 KQLDKAIRRTT
+795 KQLDKAIKKTK
-806 LENDVL
+806 LEKDIV
-812 LYRGVGFKKPLKVG
+812 LYRGIGLESKLS
-826 EEINNPNF
+826 INDIVDNPNF

-839 SRDIS
+839 SPRIS
-844 IEFAEK
+844 IEFAQQSE
-850 ADWYKYVLAFR
+850 ANKYVFIFR
-861 APKNMPYLD
+861 APKDMPYLD

-879 INSMLNEGEYLL
+879 VNSTVNEREYLL
-891 SRGKKFIVKSIKK
+891 SRGKKLVVKNLSKR
-904 GDNGVIIAEVE
+904 DNGVIVAEVE
-915 MTEDTKYLEDSED
+915 MTDDTKYLDDSND
-928 NNSSIL
+928 SIL
-934 TDEFLREFAE
+934 TEDLLREIDE
-944 SQKRVKKRLANPNYK
+944 SYESSKKRLADPNYK
-959 PSRAVQRMH
+959 PSQTTRRLH
-968 AVWQME
+968 HIWQMD
-974 SDYFNE
+974 SDYLNE
-980 HPEAIKSS
+980 HPEAIKSKD
-988 NKINK
+988 NDE

>member
-1 MAFFSKNNPEPTP
+1 MAFFNRTNNQQKP
-14 KNLTSEIGFAGDI
+14 KDLTSEIGFAGDI

-33 REESRVDDIKIEDYR
+33 QEESRVDDIKIEDYR

-79 NDEGEVQ
+79 NDEMEVQ
-86 AELVRRNLLEP
+86 AEFVRRNLLEP
-97 PHKGGMQTPMNLFID
+97 PHKGGIQTPMSLFID

-128 YEVRD
+128 YEVRGD
-133 GRLVLKRLAHRDSTT
+133 KLVIKRLAHRDSTT
-148 LTLIRDTDGGFGG
+148 LTLIRDSEGGFGG
-161 TKQRTADSDGVYH
+161 ARQKASDVDGVYH
-174 EVIIPAHKCFLFTYG
+174 DVMLPPQKCFLFTYG
-189 KSRSYLYGRSAFKPL
+189 KSRGYLYGRSAFKPL

-231 LRRITDGV
+231 LRRTADGI
-239 VSNELKKARN
+239 VSDQLKKARN

-254 LGRLGKRNSVASLP
+254 LGGLGKRNSVASLP

-327 HTAITGVMRLLE
+327 QTAITGVMRLLE

-385 KDKVSDNIAAGI
+385 KDKVSDDIAAGI

-419 AENDKFTGK
+419 VEDDESAGK
-428 ENENADDDKDGGS
+428 ENKNTDDDKDGGS
-441 GGDADK
+441 GGDAGK
-447 FLGEDDSVANEV
+447 FLGENDSTSSEV
-459 AAPEPHEHVAIDRD
+459 VAPEPHEHVAVDREMTD
-473 LTNAEK
+473 AEK

-492 KESSF
+492 QEASF
-497 ETAATEELRKAVA
+497 ETAATEGLRKAVA
-510 DISLDEE
+510 NISLDEE
-517 FKLPDSYSALLAK
+517 FTLPDSYSALLAK
-530 YYRTAYNYGK
+530 QYRTAYNYGK

-548 LPAPALKTELKAR
+548 LPAPALKKELKAR
-561 EKQYIDFL
+561 EKQYVDFI

-581 AGEKLKRP
+581 AGEKLKQP
-589 INLADDDDVDEDV
+589 INLADDDGTDEDV
-602 VGAISSNN
+602 IDAVSSGNV
-610 IDENTRHAL
+610 DEATRRAL
-619 LESIGLLTSAWT
+619 LESIGLLTSAWI

-689 SANERRTTFQRP
+689 SATERKTTFQRP

-706 CKCIWTRISA
+706 CGCIWARVSA

-724 VVTGI
+724 AVTGI
-729 DNKLIERLEYIQRT
+729 NNKLIERLEYIQRT
-743 TKAELAST
+743 TKAELANT

-765 IEAYKGNGYININQA
+765 IEAYKGNGYINVNQA

-795 KQLDKAIRRTT
+795 KQLDKAIKRTT

-826 EEINNPNF
+826 EVIENPNF

-844 IEFAEK
+844 LEFAEK
-850 ADWYKYVLAFR
+850 ADWQKYILVFR
-861 APKNMPYLD
+861 APKSMPYLD

-879 INSMLNEGEYLL
+879 VNSTINEREYLL
-891 SRGKKFIVKSIKK
+891 SRGKKFVVKNLSKR
-904 GDNGVIIAEVE
+904 DNGVIVAEVE
-915 MTEDTKYLEDSED
+915 MTDDTKYLDDSND
-928 NNSSIL
+928 SIL
-934 TDEFLREFAE
+934 TEDLLREIDE
-944 SQKRVKKRLANPNYK
+944 SYERSKKCLADPNYK
-959 PSRAVQRMH
+959 PSQTTRRLH
-968 AVWQME
+968 HIWQMDSE
-974 SDYFNE
+974 YFNE
-980 HPEAIKSS
+980 HPEAIKSKD
-988 NKINK
+988 NNE

>member
-1 MAFFSKNNPEPTP
+1 MAFFNRISNQQKP
-14 KNLTSEIGFAGDI
+14 KDLTSEIGFAGDI

-48 KMLDNDTTV
+48 KMLDSDTTV

-97 PHKGGMQTPMNLFID
+97 PHKGGIQTPMNLFID

-133 GRLVLKRLAHRDSTT
+133 GKLVLKRLAHRDSTT

-161 TKQRTADSDGVYH
+161 TKQCAADSDGVYH
-174 EVIIPAHKCFLFTYG
+174 EVTIPAHKCFLFTYG

-231 LRRITDGV
+231 LRRTADGV
-239 VSNELKKARN
+239 VSDQLKKARN

-298 HASVVLTATQGSASN
+298 HASVILTATQGSASN

-327 HTAITGVMRLLE
+327 QTAITGVMRLLE
-339 AHINQYL
+339 VHINQYL

-385 KDKVSDNIAAGI
+385 KDKVSDDIAAGI

-408 LEAIKKRRQED
+408 LESIKKRRQED

-441 GGDADK
+441 GGDAGK
-447 FLGEDDSVANEV
+447 FLGEDDKLGEV
-459 AAPEPHEHVAIDRD
+459 APPEPHEHVAIDRD
-473 LTNAEK
+473 LTDAEK
-479 RVKFDAIEKWMAE
+479 RVKFDVIEKWMAE
-492 KESSF
+492 QEASF

-517 FKLPDSYSALLAK
+517 FTLPASYSALLAK
-530 YYRTAYNYGK
+530 QYRTAYNYGK

-548 LPAPALKTELKAR
+548 LPAPALKKELKVR
-561 EKQYIDFL
+561 EKQYVDFI

-581 AGEKLKRP
+581 AGEKLKQP
-589 INLADDDDVDEDV
+589 INLADGDDED
-602 VGAISSNN
+602 
-610 IDENTRHAL
+610 IDEESGAPNTSGKQDEAARNAM
-619 LESIGLLTSAWT
+619 LESIGLLTSAWI

-724 VVTGI
+724 AVTGI
-729 DNKLIERLEYIQRT
+729 NNKLVERLEYIQRT
-743 TKAELAST
+743 TKAELANT
-751 ISGALKYTKAELSS
+751 IPGALKYTKAELSS
-765 IEAYKGNGYININQA
+765 IELYKGNGFANVNQV
-780 LLGNHPMNPY
+780 LLGRRAMNAY
-790 AENDI
+790 AETDI
-795 KQLDKAIRRTT
+795 KQLDKAIKKTT
-806 LENDVL
+806 LEKDIV
-812 LYRGVGFKKPLKVG
+812 LYRGVGLKKDLKVG
-826 EEINNPNF
+826 DVIDHPNYA
-834 LSTST
+834 STTT
-839 SRDIS
+839 SMGVSAD
-844 IEFAEK
+844 FAEH
-850 ADWYKYVLAFR
+850 ADHRKYILEFT
-861 APKNMPYLD
+861 APKDMPYLNV
-870 IEKTLADNN
+870 EKVLGDNGVT
-879 INSMLNEGEYLL
+879 SMLNEGEYLL
-891 SRGKKFIVKSIKK
+891 SRGKKFVVKSIKK
-904 GDNGVIIAEVE
+904 RDNGVSIVKVV
-915 MTEDTKYLEDSED
+915 MTDDTKYLSEDSQDDFTEEELAKFD
-928 NNSSIL
+928 VAIAKAKADKEAGKELSP
-934 TDEFLREFAE
+934 TAR
-944 SQKRVKKRLANPNYK
+944 RLH
-959 PSRAVQRMH
+959 Q
-968 AVWQME
+968 VWQME

-988 NKINK
+988 DEINK

>member
-33 REESRVDDIKIEDYR
+33 REESRVDEISIKDYR

-72 YHIDADS
+72 CHIDADS
-79 NDEGEVQ
+79 NDEGEMQ

-133 GRLVLKRLAHRDSTT
+133 SKLVLKRLAHRDSTT

-161 TKQRTADSDGVYH
+161 TKQRAADSDGVYH

-231 LRRITDGV
+231 LRRTADGV
-239 VSNELKKARN
+239 VSDQLKKARN
-249 KALEV
+249 KALDV

-298 HASVVLTATQGSASN
+298 HASVILTATQGSASN

-327 HTAITGVMRLLE
+327 QTAITGVMRLLE

-385 KDKVSDNIAAGI
+385 KDKVSDDIAAGI

-419 AENDKFTGK
+419 AEDDKPTGK
-428 ENENADDDKDGGS
+428 ENENADDNKDGGS
-441 GGDADK
+441 GGDAGK
-447 FLGEDDSVANEV
+447 FLGEDDKLGEV
-459 AAPEPHEHVAIDRD
+459 APPEPHEHVAIDRD
-473 LTNAEK
+473 LTDVEK
-479 RVKFDAIEKWMAE
+479 RVKFEAIEKWMAE
-492 KESSF
+492 QEASF

-517 FKLPDSYSALLAK
+517 FTLPASYSALLAK
-530 YYRTAYNYGK
+530 QYRTAYNYGK

-548 LPAPALKTELKAR
+548 LPAPALKKELKVR
-561 EKQYIDFL
+561 EKQYVDFI

-581 AGEKLKRP
+581 AGEKLKQP
-589 INLADDDDVDEDV
+589 INLADGDDED
-602 VGAISSNN
+602 
-610 IDENTRHAL
+610 IDEDIGAPTVSNRQNEASRNAM
-619 LESIGLLTSAWT
+619 LESIGLLTSAWI
-631 TQAVL
+631 TQAVI
-636 GTKGTIISQGMNDG
+636 GTKGTIVTQGMNDG
-650 RDDSFASFDED
+650 RDDSFSFFDED
-661 DDTAVYQWSARM
+661 DDTSVYQWSARM
-673 EKNTC
+673 EANTC

-689 SANERRTTFQRP
+689 SANERKTTFQRP

-724 VVTGI
+724 AITGI

-743 TKAELAST
+743 TKAELANT
-751 ISGALKYTKAELSS
+751 IPGALKYTKAELSS

-795 KQLDKAIRRTT
+795 KQLDKAIKRTT

-844 IEFAEK
+844 MEFAEK
-850 ADWYKYVLAFR
+850 ADWQKYILVFR

-879 INSMLNEGEYLL
+879 VNSTINEREYLL
-891 SRGKKFIVKSIKK
+891 SRGKKLVVKNLSKR
-904 GDNGVIIAEVE
+904 DNGVIVAEVE
-915 MTEDTKYLEDSED
+915 MTDDTKYLDD
-928 NNSSIL
+928 NRDSIL
-934 TDEFLREFAE
+934 TEDLLREIDE
-944 SQKRVKKRLANPNYK
+944 SYKRSKKRLADPDYK
-959 PSRAVQRMH
+959 PSQTTRRLH
-968 AVWQME
+968 HIWQMD

-980 HPEAIKSS
+980 HPEAIKSKD
-988 NKINK
+988 NDE

>member
-1 MAFFSKNNPEPTP
+1 MAFFNRTNNQQKP
-14 KNLTSEIGFAGDI
+14 KDLTGEIGFAGDI

-86 AELVRRNLLEP
+86 AEFVRRNLLEP
-97 PHKGGMQTPMNLFID
+97 PHKGGMQTPMSLFID

-128 YEVRD
+128 YEVRGD
-133 GRLVLKRLAHRDSTT
+133 KLVIKRLAHRDSTT

-161 TKQRTADSDGVYH
+161 TKQRAADADGACH
-174 EVIIPAHKCFLFTYG
+174 EVTIPANKCFLFTYG
-189 KSRSYLYGRSAFKPL
+189 KNRSYLYGRSAFKPL

-231 LRRITDGV
+231 LRRTADGV
-239 VSNELKKARN
+239 ISDQLKKARN

-254 LGRLGKRNSVASLP
+254 LGGLGKRSSVASLP

-385 KDKVSDNIAAGI
+385 KDKVSDDIAAGI

-419 AENDKFTGK
+419 AENDKPTGK
-428 ENENADDDKDGGS
+428 ENENTDDDKDGGS

-447 FLGEDDSVANEV
+447 FLGENYNTANE
-459 AAPEPHEHVAIDRD
+459 AHEHVVIDREMTD
-473 LTNAEK
+473 AEK
-479 RVKFDAIEKWMAE
+479 RVKFDAIMEWMAE
-492 KESSF
+492 QESSF
-497 ETAATEELRKAVA
+497 ETTATEELRKAIA
-510 DISLDEE
+510 NISLDEN
-517 FKLPDSYSALLAK
+517 FTLPASYSALIAK

-561 EKQYIDFL
+561 EKQYVDFI

-589 INLADDDDVDEDV
+589 INLADDDDIDEDV
-602 VGAISSNN
+602 VSTTNPNN
-610 IDENTRHAL
+610 IDESTRHAL
-619 LESIGLLTSAWT
+619 LESIGSLTSAWI

-706 CKCIWTRISA
+706 CGCIWVRVSA

-724 VVTGI
+724 AVTGI
-729 DNKLIERLEYIQRT
+729 DNKLVERLEYIQRT

-751 ISGALKYTKAELSS
+751 IPGALKYTKAELSS
-765 IEAYKGNGYININQA
+765 IEAYKGNGYININQV

-795 KQLDKAIRRTT
+795 KQLDKAIKRTT

-844 IEFAEK
+844 MEFAEK
-850 ADWYKYVLAFR
+850 ADWQKYILVFR

-879 INSMLNEGEYLL
+879 VNSTINEREYLL
-891 SRGKKFIVKSIKK
+891 SRGKKFVVKNLSKR
-904 GDNGVIIAEVE
+904 DNGVIVAEVE
-915 MTEDTKYLEDSED
+915 MTDDTKYLDDSND
-928 NNSSIL
+928 SIL
-934 TDEFLREFAE
+934 TEDLLREIDE
-944 SQKRVKKRLANPNYK
+944 SYERSKKRLADPDYR
-959 PSRAVQRMH
+959 PSQTTRRLH
-968 AVWQME
+968 HIWQMD

-980 HPEAIKSS
+980 HPEAIKSKD
-988 NKINK
+988 NNE

>member
-1 MAFFSKNNPEPTP
+1 MAFFNRTNNQQKP
-14 KNLTSEIGFAGDI
+14 KDLTSEIGFAGDI

-33 REESRVDDIKIEDYR
+33 QEESRVDDIKIEDYR

-79 NDEGEVQ
+79 NDEMEVQ
-86 AELVRRNLLEP
+86 AEFVRRNLLEP
-97 PHKGGMQTPMNLFID
+97 PHKGGIQTPMSLFID

-128 YEVRD
+128 YEVRGD
-133 GRLVLKRLAHRDSTT
+133 KLVIKRLAHRDSTT
-148 LTLIRDTDGGFGG
+148 LTLIRDSEGGFGG
-161 TKQRTADSDGVYH
+161 ARQKASGVDGVYH
-174 EVIIPAHKCFLFTYG
+174 DVMLPPQKCFLFTYG

-231 LRRITDGV
+231 LRRTADGV
-239 VSNELKKARN
+239 ISDQLKKARN

-254 LGRLGKRNSVASLP
+254 LGRLGKHNSVASLP

-298 HASVVLTATQGSASN
+298 HASVILTATQGSASN

-327 HTAITGVMRLLE
+327 QTAITGVMRLLE

-385 KDKVSDNIAAGI
+385 KDKVSDDIAAGI

-419 AENDKFTGK
+419 AEDDKLAGK
-428 ENENADDDKDGGS
+428 ENKNVDDDKDGGS
-441 GGDADK
+441 GGDAGK
-447 FLGEDDSVANEV
+447 FLGENDSTSSEV
-459 AAPEPHEHVAIDRD
+459 VAPEPHEHVAVDREMTD
-473 LTNAEK
+473 AEK

-492 KESSF
+492 QEASF

-510 DISLDEE
+510 NISLDEE
-517 FKLPDSYSALLAK
+517 FTLPDSYSALLAK
-530 YYRTAYNYGK
+530 QYRTAYNYGK

-548 LPAPALKTELKAR
+548 LPAPALKKELKAR
-561 EKQYIDFL
+561 EKQYVDFI

-581 AGEKLKRP
+581 AGEKLKQP
-589 INLADDDDVDEDV
+589 INLADDDDIDEDV
-602 VGAISSNN
+602 VDAISSNN
-610 IDENTRHAL
+610 VGEATRHAL
-619 LESIGLLTSAWT
+619 LESVGLLTSAWI

-650 RDDSFASFDED
+650 RNDSFASFDED

-706 CKCIWTRISA
+706 CGCIWVRVSA
-716 LNKDYKLP
+716 LNKGYKLP
-724 VVTGI
+724 AVTGI

-743 TKAELAST
+743 TKAELANT
-751 ISGALKYTKAELSS
+751 IPGASKYTKAELSS

-795 KQLDKAIRRTT
+795 KQLDKAIKRMT
-806 LENDVL
+806 LKDDVL

-844 IEFAEK
+844 MEFAEK
-850 ADWYKYVLAFR
+850 ADWQKYILVFR

-879 INSMLNEGEYLL
+879 VNSTINEREYLL
-891 SRGKKFIVKSIKK
+891 SRGKKFVVKNLSKR
-904 GDNGVIIAEVE
+904 DNGVIVAEVE
-915 MTEDTKYLEDSED
+915 MTDDTKYLDDSND
-928 NNSSIL
+928 SIL
-934 TDEFLREFAE
+934 TEDLLREIDE
-944 SQKRVKKRLANPNYK
+944 SYERSKKRLADPNYK
-959 PSRAVQRMH
+959 PSQTTRRLH
-968 AVWQME
+968 HIWQME

-980 HPEAIKSS
+980 HPEAIKSKD
-988 NKINK
+988 NNE

>member
-33 REESRVDDIKIEDYR
+33 REESRVDEISIKDYR

-133 GRLVLKRLAHRDSTT
+133 GKLVLKRLAHRDATT

-161 TKQRTADSDGVYH
+161 TKQRAADSDGVYH

-231 LRRITDGV
+231 LRRTADGV
-239 VSNELKKARN
+239 VSDQLKKARN

-298 HASVVLTATQGSASN
+298 HASVILTATQGSASN

-327 HTAITGVMRLLE
+327 QTAITGVMRLLE

-385 KDKVSDNIAAGI
+385 KDKVSDDIAAGI

-419 AENDKFTGK
+419 TENDKPTGK

-441 GGDADK
+441 GGDASK
-447 FLGEDDSVANEV
+447 FLGEDDKLGEV
-459 AAPEPHEHVAIDRD
+459 DTPEPREHVAIDRD
-473 LTNAEK
+473 LTDAEK
-479 RVKFDAIEKWMAE
+479 RVKFKAIEKWMAE
-492 KESSF
+492 QEASF

-517 FKLPDSYSALLAK
+517 FTLPASYSALLAK
-530 YYRTAYNYGK
+530 QYRTAYNYGK

-548 LPAPALKTELKAR
+548 LPAPALKKELKVR
-561 EKQYIDFL
+561 EKQYVDFI
-569 INMQTEDVRNII
+569 INMQIEDVRNII
-581 AGEKLKRP
+581 AGEKLKQP
-589 INLADDDDVDEDV
+589 INLADGDDED
-602 VGAISSNN
+602 
-610 IDENTRHAL
+610 IDEESGAPNTSGRRDEAARNAM
-619 LESIGLLTSAWT
+619 LESIGLLTSTWI
-631 TQAVL
+631 TQAVI
-636 GTKGTIISQGMNDG
+636 GTKGTIVTQGMNDG
-650 RDDSFASFDED
+650 RDDSFSFFDED
-661 DDTAVYQWSARM
+661 DDTSVYQWSARM
-673 EKNTC
+673 EANTC

-689 SANERRTTFQRP
+689 SANERKTTFQRP

-724 VVTGI
+724 AITGI

-743 TKAELAST
+743 AKAELANT
-751 ISGALKYTKAELSS
+751 IPGALKYTKAELSS

-795 KQLDKAIRRTT
+795 KQLDKAIKRTT
-806 LENDVL
+806 LEDDVL

-844 IEFAEK
+844 MEFAEK
-850 ADWYKYVLAFR
+850 ADWQKYILVFR

-879 INSMLNEGEYLL
+879 VNSMINEREYLL
-891 SRGKKFIVKSIKK
+891 SRGKKFVVKNLSKR
-904 GDNGVIIAEVE
+904 DNGVIVAEVE
-915 MTEDTKYLEDSED
+915 MTDDTKYLDD
-928 NNSSIL
+928 NRDSIL
-934 TDEFLREFAE
+934 TEDLLREIDE
-944 SQKRVKKRLANPNYK
+944 SYERSKKRLADPDYK
-959 PSRAVQRMH
+959 PSQTTRRLH
-968 AVWQME
+968 HIWQMD

-980 HPEAIKSS
+980 HPEAIKSKD
-988 NKINK
+988 NDE

>member
-33 REESRVDDIKIEDYR
+33 REESRVDEISIKDYR

-72 YHIDADS
+72 CHIDADS
-79 NDEGEVQ
+79 NDEGEMQ

-133 GRLVLKRLAHRDSTT
+133 SKLVLKRLAHRDSTT

-161 TKQRTADSDGVYH
+161 TKQRAADSDGVYH

-231 LRRITDGV
+231 LRRTADGV
-239 VSNELKKARN
+239 VSDQLKKARN

-298 HASVVLTATQGSASN
+298 HASVILTATQGSASN

-327 HTAITGVMRLLE
+327 QTAITGVMRLLE

-385 KDKVSDNIAAGI
+385 KDKVSDDIAAGI

-419 AENDKFTGK
+419 AEDDKPTGK
-428 ENENADDDKDGGS
+428 ENKNAEDDKDGGS
-441 GGDADK
+441 GGDAGK
-447 FLGEDDSVANEV
+447 FLGEDDKLGEV
-459 AAPEPHEHVAIDRD
+459 ALPEPHEHVAIDRD
-473 LTNAEK
+473 LTDAEK
-479 RVKFDAIEKWMAE
+479 RVKFKAIEKWMADQE
-492 KESSF
+492 VSF

-517 FKLPDSYSALLAK
+517 FTLPASYSALLAK
-530 YYRTAYNYGK
+530 QYRTAYNYGK

-548 LPAPALKTELKAR
+548 LPAPALKKELKVR
-561 EKQYIDFL
+561 EKQYVDFI

-581 AGEKLKRP
+581 AGEKLKQP
-589 INLADDDDVDEDV
+589 INLADGDDED
-602 VGAISSNN
+602 
-610 IDENTRHAL
+610 IDEEAGISNTSGRQDEAARNAM
-619 LESIGLLTSAWT
+619 LESIGLLTSAWI
-631 TQAVL
+631 TQAVI
-636 GTKGTIISQGMNDG
+636 GTKGTIVTQGMNDG
-650 RDDSFASFDED
+650 RDDSFSFFDED
-661 DDTAVYQWSARM
+661 DDTSVYQWSARM
-673 EKNTC
+673 EANTC

-689 SANERRTTFQRP
+689 SANERKTTFQRP

-724 VVTGI
+724 AITGI

-743 TKAELAST
+743 TKAELANT
-751 ISGALKYTKAELSS
+751 IPGALKYTKAELSS

-795 KQLDKAIRRTT
+795 KQLDKAIKRTT

-844 IEFAEK
+844 MEFAEK
-850 ADWYKYVLAFR
+850 ADWQKYILVFR

-879 INSMLNEGEYLL
+879 VNSMINEREYLL
-891 SRGKKFIVKSIKK
+891 SRGKKFVVKNLSKR
-904 GDNGVIIAEVE
+904 DNGVIVAEVE
-915 MTEDTKYLEDSED
+915 MTDDTKYLDD
-928 NNSSIL
+928 NRDSIL
-934 TDEFLREFAE
+934 TEDLLREIDE
-944 SQKRVKKRLANPNYK
+944 SYERSKKRLADPDYK
-959 PSRAVQRMH
+959 PSQTTRRLH
-968 AVWQME
+968 HIWQMD

-980 HPEAIKSS
+980 HPEAIKSKD
-988 NKINK
+988 NDE

>member
-33 REESRVDDIKIEDYR
+33 REESRVDEISIKDYR

-72 YHIDADS
+72 CHIDADS
-79 NDEGEVQ
+79 NDEGEMQ

-133 GRLVLKRLAHRDSTT
+133 SKLVLKRLAHRDSTT

-161 TKQRTADSDGVYH
+161 TKQRAADSDGVYH

-231 LRRITDGV
+231 LRRTADGV
-239 VSNELKKARN
+239 VSDQLKKARN

-298 HASVVLTATQGSASN
+298 HASVILTATQGSASN

-327 HTAITGVMRLLE
+327 QTAITGVMRLLE

-385 KDKVSDNIAAGI
+385 KDKVSDDIAAGI

-419 AENDKFTGK
+419 TENDKPTGK

-441 GGDADK
+441 GGDAGK
-447 FLGEDDSVANEV
+447 FLGEDDKLGEV
-459 AAPEPHEHVAIDRD
+459 DTPEPREHVTIDRD
-473 LTNAEK
+473 LTDAEK
-479 RVKFDAIEKWMAE
+479 RVKFKAIEKWMADQE
-492 KESSF
+492 VSF

-517 FKLPDSYSALLAK
+517 FTLPASYSVLLAK
-530 YYRTAYNYGK
+530 QYRTAYNYGK

-548 LPAPALKTELKAR
+548 LPAPALKKELKVR
-561 EKQYIDFL
+561 EKQYVDLI

-581 AGEKLKRP
+581 AGEKLKQP
-589 INLADDDDVDEDV
+589 INLADGDDED
-602 VGAISSNN
+602 
-610 IDENTRHAL
+610 IDEEAGISNTSGRQDEAARNAM
-619 LESIGLLTSAWT
+619 LESIGLLTSAWI
-631 TQAVL
+631 TQAVI
-636 GTKGTIISQGMNDG
+636 GTKGTIVTQGMNDG
-650 RDDSFASFDED
+650 RDDSFSFFDED
-661 DDTAVYQWSARM
+661 DDTSVYQWSARM
-673 EKNTC
+673 EANTC

-689 SANERRTTFQRP
+689 SANERKTTFQRP

-724 VVTGI
+724 AITGI

-743 TKAELAST
+743 TKAELANT
-751 ISGALKYTKAELSS
+751 IPGALKYTKAELSS

-795 KQLDKAIRRTT
+795 KQLDKAIKRAT
-806 LENDVL
+806 LEDDVL

-844 IEFAEK
+844 MEFAEK
-850 ADWYKYVLAFR
+850 ADWQKYILVFR

-879 INSMLNEGEYLL
+879 VNSMINEREYLL
-891 SRGKKFIVKSIKK
+891 SRGKKLVVKNLSKR
-904 GDNGVIIAEVE
+904 DNGVIVAEVE
-915 MTEDTKYLEDSED
+915 MTDDTKYLDD
-928 NNSSIL
+928 NSDSIL
-934 TDEFLREFAE
+934 TEDLLREIDE
-944 SQKRVKKRLANPNYK
+944 SYERSKKRLADPNYK
-959 PSRAVQRMH
+959 PSQTTRRLH
-968 AVWQME
+968 HIWQMD

-980 HPEAIKSS
+980 HPEAIKSKD
-988 NKINK
+988 NDE

>member
-1 MAFFSKNNPEPTP
+1 MAFFSKSNPEPTP

-33 REESRVDDIKIEDYR
+33 REESRVDEISIKDYR

-133 GRLVLKRLAHRDSTT
+133 GRLVLKSLAHRDSTT

-161 TKQRTADSDGVYH
+161 TKQRAADADGVYH
-174 EVIIPAHKCFLFTYG
+174 EVTIPAHKCFLFTYG

-231 LRRITDGV
+231 LQRTADGV
-239 VSNELKKARN
+239 VSDQLKKARN

-268 YGYELDV
+268 YGYKLDV

-298 HASVVLTATQGSASN
+298 HASVILTATQGSASN

-327 HTAITGVMRLLE
+327 QTAITGVMRLLE

-385 KDKVSDNIAAGI
+385 KDKVSDDIATGI

-441 GGDADK
+441 GGDAGK
-447 FLGEDDSVANEV
+447 FLGEDDSAANEV
-459 AAPEPHEHVAIDRD
+459 AVPEPHEHVAIDRD

-479 RVKFDAIEKWMAE
+479 RVKFDAIEKWIVEQEA
-492 KESSF
+492 SF

-517 FKLPDSYSALLAK
+517 FTLPASYSALLAK
-530 YYRTAYNYGK
+530 QYRTAYNYGK

-548 LPAPALKTELKAR
+548 LPAPALKAELKAR
-561 EKQYIDFL
+561 EKQYVDFI

-589 INLADDDDVDEDV
+589 INLADDDDIDEDA
-602 VGAISSNN
+602 VGSISSGN
-610 IDENTRHAL
+610 IDGKTRHAL
-619 LESIGLLTSAWT
+619 LESIGLLASAWI

-636 GTKGTIISQGMNDG
+636 GTKGAIISQGMNDG

-661 DDTAVYQWSARM
+661 DDTSVYQWSARM

-724 VVTGI
+724 SITGI
-729 DNKLIERLEYIQRT
+729 DNKLIGRLEYIQRT
-743 TKAELAST
+743 TKAELANT
-751 ISGALKYTKAELSS
+751 IPGALKYTKAELSS
-765 IEAYKGNGYININQA
+765 IESYKGNGFANVNQV
-780 LLGNHPMNPY
+780 LLGRRAMNAY
-790 AENDI
+790 AETDI
-795 KQLDKAIRRTT
+795 KQLDKAIKKTT
-806 LENDVL
+806 LEKDIV
-812 LYRGVGFKKPLKVG
+812 LYRGVGLKKDLKVG
-826 EEINNPNF
+826 DVIDHPNYA
-834 LSTST
+834 STTT
-839 SRDIS
+839 SMGVSAD
-844 IEFAEK
+844 FAEHS
-850 ADWYKYVLAFR
+850 DNHKYILEFT
-861 APKNMPYLD
+861 APKGMPYLD
-870 IEKTLADNN
+870 VEKVLADNGVS
-879 INSMLNEGEYLL
+879 SMLNEGEYLL
-891 SRGKKFIVKSIKK
+891 SRGKKFVVKSIKK
-904 GDNGVIIAEVE
+904 RDNGVSIVKVV
-915 MTEDTKYLEDSED
+915 MTDDTKYLSEDSQDDFSEEELAKFD
-928 NNSSIL
+928 AAIAKAKADKEAGKELSP
-934 TDEFLREFAE
+934 TAR
-944 SQKRVKKRLANPNYK
+944 RLH
-959 PSRAVQRMH
+959 QI
-968 AVWQME
+968 WQME

-980 HPEAIKSS
+980 HPEAIRSS
-988 NKINK
+988 NKINN

>member
-27 VFEGFD
+27 VFEGFE
-33 REESRVDDIKIEDYR
+33 REESRVDEISIKDYR

-79 NDEGEVQ
+79 NDEGELQ

-133 GRLVLKRLAHRDSTT
+133 GKLLLKRLAHRDSTT

-161 TKQRTADSDGVYH
+161 TKQCAADSDGVYH
-174 EVIIPAHKCFLFTYG
+174 EIIIPAHKCFLFTYG

-231 LRRITDGV
+231 LRRIADGV
-239 VSNELKKARN
+239 VTNELKRARN
-249 KALEV
+249 KALDV

-298 HASVVLTATQGSASN
+298 HASVILTATQGSASN

-327 HTAITGVMRLLE
+327 QTAITGVMRLLE

-385 KDKVSDNIAAGI
+385 KDKVSDDIATGI

-419 AENDKFTGK
+419 AEDDKPTGK
-428 ENENADDDKDGGS
+428 ENKNAEDDKDGGS
-441 GGDADK
+441 GGDAGK
-447 FLGEDDSVANEV
+447 FLGEDDKLGEV
-459 AAPEPHEHVAIDRD
+459 ATPELHEHVVIDRA
-473 LTNAEK
+473 LTDAEK

-492 KESSF
+492 QEASF
-497 ETAATEELRKAVA
+497 ETAATEELRKAIVN
-510 DISLDEE
+510 ISLDED
-517 FKLPDSYSALLAK
+517 FTLPASYSVLIAK

-548 LPAPALKTELKAR
+548 LPAPALKAELKAR
-561 EKQYIDFL
+561 EKQYVDFI

-589 INLADDDDVDEDV
+589 INLADDDDIDEDV
-602 VGAISSNN
+602 VGAISSDNV
-610 IDENTRHAL
+610 DEATHHAL
-619 LESIGLLTSAWT
+619 LESVGLLTSAWI

-689 SANERRTTFQRP
+689 SANERKTTFQRP

-724 VVTGI
+724 AVTGI

-743 TKAELAST
+743 TKAELANT
-751 ISGALKYTKAELSS
+751 IPGTSKYTKAELSS

-795 KQLDKAIRRTT
+795 KQLDKAIKRTT

-812 LYRGVGFKKPLKVG
+812 LYRGVGFKKSLKVG
-826 EEINNPNF
+826 EEISNPNF

-844 IEFAEK
+844 MEFAEK
-850 ADWYKYVLAFR
+850 ADWQKYILVFR

-870 IEKTLADNN
+870 IEKTLEDNN
-879 INSMLNEGEYLL
+879 VNSTINEREYLL
-891 SRGKKFIVKSIKK
+891 SRGKKFVVKNLSKR
-904 GDNGVIIAEVE
+904 DNGVIVAEVE
-915 MTEDTKYLEDSED
+915 MTDDTKYLDD
-928 NNSSIL
+928 NSDSIL
-934 TDEFLREFAE
+934 TEDLLREIDKSYE
-944 SQKRVKKRLANPNYK
+944 RSKKRLADLNYK
-959 PSRAVQRMH
+959 PSQTTRRLH
-968 AVWQME
+968 HIWQMD

-980 HPEAIKSS
+980 HPETIKSKD
-988 NKINK
+988 NDE